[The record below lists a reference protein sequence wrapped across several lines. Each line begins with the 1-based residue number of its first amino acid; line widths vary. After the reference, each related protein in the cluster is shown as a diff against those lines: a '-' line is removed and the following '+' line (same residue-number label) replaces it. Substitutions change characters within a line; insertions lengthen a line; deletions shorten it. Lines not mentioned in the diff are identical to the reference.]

1 MPEPCQDFE
10 WLLQPVL
17 AKLSLQLAT
26 AQISSLSRHY
36 DLLPRWNRH
45 LKSWQGS
52 GLQLLKRPEVRI
64 DDMLDLIRR
73 HTQVNLKRPEWK
85 SIETEIKY
93 EGYLKQQK
101 RHIQQLRRAEARR
114 IPDGFGFAGIPGLS
128 TEVVEK
134 MERVSPATLGQA
146 SRIPGVTPA
155 AISILNVYLDMPQRP
170 RLNA

>member
-1 MPEPCQDFE
+1 MSRFVQEHRPLAGEAHSQR
-10 WLLQPVL
+10 LQQVL
-17 AKLSLQLAT
+17 DESRPDRPSL
-26 AQISSLSRHY
+26 R
-36 DLLPRWNRH
+36 
-45 LKSWQGS
+45 
-52 GLQLLKRPEVRI
+52 QLLKRPEVGI

-73 HTQVNLKRPEWK
+73 HTQVTLNRPEWK